1 MINGS
6 PRGRPTSRTR
16 HERGGRELAGLGHPA
31 VTGGVVAVLGEP
43 ASQGILSCCADP
55 SRVSAAEPSR
65 ASLLPWSD
73 GAPRCLGRTR
83 QQPRDC
89 EFCPFAPAVEEKA
102 GGKRDAPGASYSAFG
117 GLQCWAAA
125 ASPLRP
131 WGILSPAR
139 QLQLLRSCSADRG
152 PVLPRDVARRG
163 ALHRPKLVGQPG
175 AGIPSRS
182 AAGARQI
189 IKNCLCAPFGRLS

>member
-1 MINGS
+1 MLTTGAANL
-6 PRGRPTSRTR
+6 TRTR

-55 SRVSAAEPSR
+55 R
-65 ASLLPWSD
+65 ACQQRSLPGLRCCHERWRTEMF
-73 GAPRCLGRTR
+73 GAYQ

-117 GLQCWAAA
+117 ASSSWAAA

-163 ALHRPKLVGQPG
+163 ALPPKLVGSTRRRYTFAVG
-175 AGIPSRS
+175 CWR
-182 AAGARQI
+182 AA
-189 IKNCLCAPFGRLS
+189 NY